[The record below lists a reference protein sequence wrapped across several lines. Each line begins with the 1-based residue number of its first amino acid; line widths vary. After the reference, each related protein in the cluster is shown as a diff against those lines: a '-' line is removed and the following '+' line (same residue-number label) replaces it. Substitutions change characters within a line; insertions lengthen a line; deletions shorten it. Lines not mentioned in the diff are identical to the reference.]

1 MWVKR
6 AMATPNVTFAEHS
19 SVEVLGSMHPIS
31 ALSLVQTV
39 MQVFAVRA
47 RNALHGPAA
56 PTRIVSTVGT
66 ASIMQAE
73 NVRFLAHLGL
83 QCSAQMTWVVGRT
96 LLVTLKRKAHMRVDL
111 SP

>member
-1 MWVKR
+1 
-6 AMATPNVTFAEHS
+6 MATHNVTFADPS
-19 SVEVLGSMHPIS
+19 SAEVLGSMHPIS
-31 ALSLVQTV
+31 APSPVQTV
-39 MQVFAVRA
+39 MQVFVVRV

-83 QCSAQMTWVVGRT
+83 QWSAQMIWVVGLT
-96 LLVTLKRKAHMRVDL
+96 LLVTLRRRAHMKVDL